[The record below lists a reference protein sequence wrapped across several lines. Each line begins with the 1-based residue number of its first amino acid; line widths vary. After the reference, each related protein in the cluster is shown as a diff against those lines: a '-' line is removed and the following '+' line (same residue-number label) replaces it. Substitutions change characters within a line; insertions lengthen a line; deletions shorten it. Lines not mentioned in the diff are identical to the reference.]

1 MNASLEASWGAQ
13 CVGESKTPTSSRRRT
28 ESHTEPKNPERRLTH
43 PEQVPEWLSGDLNPF
58 FIPWGYD
65 WKTKGVLNVPPSF
78 RVEKAPKA
86 PTVIISQVSETI
98 STQSPAASGCVRKRE
113 TPNTEALGLYVSGGF
128 ECNGDLL
135 YWTSANRRFRDSD

>member
-1 MNASLEASWGAQ
+1 MPRSKHPGVLSVWEKAKHLR
-13 CVGESKTPTSSRRRT
+13 VRDGELRATQSQKILKGDSHIPSR
-28 ESHTEPKNPERRLTH
+28 SQNGSAVILT
-43 PEQVPEWLSGDLNPF
+43 LF

-135 YWTSANRRFRDSD
+135 YWTSANRRFRGSD

>member
-1 MNASLEASWGAQ
+1 MPRSKHPGVLSVWEKAKHLR
-13 CVGESKTPTSSRRRT
+13 VRDGELRATQSQKIPKGDSHIPSRPQNG
-28 ESHTEPKNPERRLTH
+28 SAVILT
-43 PEQVPEWLSGDLNPF
+43 VF

-98 STQSPAASGCVRKRE
+98 STQSPAASGCVMFQPRSPSIKKKAPSRWIISNPQRE
-113 TPNTEALGLYVSGGF
+113 QM
-128 ECNGDLL
+128 
-135 YWTSANRRFRDSD
+135 